1 MRASR
6 LITLVVIIAGLVVRP
21 APAQLSPSLEA
32 RAQLSSGPGGEPWH
46 GTSVLAADLRFDRP
60 FLSLSGTGELHADDD
75 RWRGSAGVTGALRSP
90 ALGPF
95 QLSLSGDLL
104 RPHRPEVD
112 QHYQFTGTARASL
125 SRGEWGVWAGID
137 GRRIMQHA
145 SGASASPSLG
155 GWRQL
160 GAALLSV
167 QLAPRRAQ
175 VTGTDVRIVPRRDS
189 MFNDTLG
196 HWEVFERTD
205 GAVDSSRVPSAGSWS
220 DAEARLLWARGRI
233 SLDAT
238 IGGRFAAEH
247 VDRSLWA
254 QLRGLYA
261 ISSRFAIIAGA
272 GSEPADPVAGW
283 ERRSFATLGVRLL
296 DSPAPRMLPAPGVR
310 PVPAAFQLLAGRA
323 DAYLIRVRVLH
334 AHSVELSADFTDWR
348 PIALTRVSPDWWQV
362 SAKIAPGTYHVNI
375 RVNGDRW
382 TAPPGTPAI
391 EDEFNGTVGLVVVP

>member
-1 MRASR
+1 
-6 LITLVVIIAGLVVRP
+6 
-21 APAQLSPSLEA
+21 
-32 RAQLSSGPGGEPWH
+32 
-46 GTSVLAADLRFDRP
+46 
-60 FLSLSGTGELHADDD
+60 
-75 RWRGSAGVTGALRSP
+75 
-90 ALGPF
+90 
-95 QLSLSGDLL
+95 
-104 RPHRPEVD
+104 
-112 QHYQFTGTARASL
+112 
-125 SRGEWGVWAGID
+125 
-137 GRRIMQHA
+137 
-145 SGASASPSLG
+145 
-155 GWRQL
+155 
-160 GAALLSV
+160 
-167 QLAPRRAQ
+167 

-196 HWEVFERTD
+196 RWEVFERTD
-205 GAVDSSRVPSAGSWS
+205 GVVDSSRVPTAGSWS

-238 IGGRFAAEH
+238 IGGRFAAQH

-283 ERRSFATLGVRLL
+283 ERRSFATLGVRVL
-296 DSPAPRMLPAPGVR
+296 DAPAPRMLPAPGVR
-310 PVPAAFQLLAGRA
+310 PVPAEFQLLPGRA
-323 DAYLIRVRVLH
+323 DAYLIRVRVPH

-348 PIALTRVSPDWWQV
+348 PIALTRASTDWWQA
-362 SAKIAPGTYHVNI
+362 SATIAPGTYHVNI

>member
-6 LITLVVIIAGLVVRP
+6 LLALVASIAGIMAHP
-21 APAQLSPSLEA
+21 APAQISPSLEA
-32 RAQLSSGPGGEPWH
+32 RAQLSSGAGGEPWH
-46 GTSVLAADLRFDRP
+46 GTSVLGGNLRFDRP
-60 FLSLSGTGELHADDD
+60 WLSLSGTGELHADDD
-75 RWRGSAGVTGALRSP
+75 RWLGSAGIAGALRTP

-95 QLSLSGDLL
+95 QLSLSGDLH
-104 RPHRPEVD
+104 RPHRPDAD

-125 SRGEWGVWAGID
+125 RRGEWGVWAGID
-137 GRRIMQHA
+137 GRRIMHRA
-145 SGASASPSLG
+145 SSSPSLG

-196 HWEVFERTD
+196 RWEVFERTD
-205 GAVDSSRVPSAGSWS
+205 GVVDSSRVPTAGSWS

-247 VDRSLWA
+247 VERSLWA
-254 QLRGLYA
+254 QLRGLYT

-283 ERRSFATLGVRLL
+283 ERRSFATLGVRVL
-296 DSPAPRMLPAPGVR
+296 DAPAPRMLPAPGVR
-310 PVPAAFQLLAGRA
+310 PVPAEFQLLPGRA
-323 DAYLIRVRVLH
+323 DAYLIRVRVPH

-348 PIALTRVSPDWWQV
+348 PIALTRASTDWWQA
-362 SAKIAPGTYHVNI
+362 SATIAPGTYHVNI